1 MVPYGDLK
9 ALEEA
14 IDETTA
20 AVIVEPIQGEG
31 GIRVPPEGYLRGVR
45 ELTREKGVLMI
56 ADEVQTGLGRTGKLF
71 GVDWEGV
78 SPDLMTLA
86 KALGGGVMPIGAC
99 VGRREVFEVF
109 KNNPLFH
116 SSTFGGNPLA
126 AAAALAAIEVTL
138 EEDLPGRALE
148 LGRHLMEG
156 LKVLKEEHPH
166 LIEDVRG
173 RGLMVGVEF
182 ADADIGALVVAE
194 MAERGV
200 LTAFGLNN
208 PKVVRLQAP
217 LIIGKEH
224 VDEALAVFAEALKAT
239 EKALEGLLG

>member
-1 MVPYGDLK
+1 MPYGDLK

-86 KALGGGVMPIGAC
+86 KALGAG
-99 VGRREVFEVF
+99 
-109 KNNPLFH
+109 
-116 SSTFGGNPLA
+116 
-126 AAAALAAIEVTL
+126 
-138 EEDLPGRALE
+138 
-148 LGRHLMEG
+148 
-156 LKVLKEEHPH
+156 
-166 LIEDVRG
+166 
-173 RGLMVGVEF
+173 
-182 ADADIGALVVAE
+182 
-194 MAERGV
+194 
-200 LTAFGLNN
+200 
-208 PKVVRLQAP
+208 
-217 LIIGKEH
+217 
-224 VDEALAVFAEALKAT
+224 
-239 EKALEGLLG
+239 